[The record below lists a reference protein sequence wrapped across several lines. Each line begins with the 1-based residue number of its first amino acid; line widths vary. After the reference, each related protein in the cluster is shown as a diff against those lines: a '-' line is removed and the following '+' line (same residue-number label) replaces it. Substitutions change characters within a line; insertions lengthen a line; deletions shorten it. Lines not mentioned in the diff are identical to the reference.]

1 MSDVTTTT
9 MPTLEFGVPE
19 APQAPELPVEAQT
32 QAIAK
37 PADMADDSMLS

>member
-19 APQAPELPVEAQT
+19 APQAPELPVQT
-32 QAIAK
+32 EAIAK
-37 PADMADDSMLS
+37 PR